1 MAVLFLT
8 QAAAGGPS
16 FDRYEV
22 ILERRPFGVEPPPP
36 VVVPPP
42 PPVVPPGESMVNQ
55 VRMSAVVKDDDGTL
69 RVGLVDQKAKKN
81 YLLEVGEFADSI
93 EIVEADYGRE
103 RARLRRGIEDYWVS
117 MAIGGSNKFE
127 AAAKTP
133 AVPVPSNTAPVH
145 VSLAITGSVRQ
156 AVAKDPLLSY
166 ALRKQMRDEARR
178 KKEQQRLA
186 AAKAPPVKEARP
198 APVTES
204 DTRDETSVAGEPEMT
219 DQEVL
224 RLLQEYQKELIRSG
238 QTPLPIPLTPESDQE
253 LVTEGVLPPQS
264 AQ

>member
-1 MAVLFLT
+1 MAVLFLA
-8 QAAAGGPS
+8 QAAAGAPS

-36 VVVPPP
+36 AVVPPP

-69 RVGLVDQKAKKN
+69 RVGLVDQKSKKN
-81 YLLEVGEFADSI
+81 YLLEVGEFADNI
-93 EIVEADYGRE
+93 EIVEADYSRE

-117 MAIGGSNKFE
+117 MAIGGSNRFE
-127 AAAKTP
+127 SAAKP
-133 AVPVPSNTAPVH
+133 SAAPVPSNAAPVH

-156 AVAKDPLLSY
+156 AVARDPLLSY

-186 AAKAPPVKEARP
+186 ATKSPPVKETKP
-198 APVTES
+198 ASAAES
-204 DTRDETSVAGEPEMT
+204 DAREEAAAEGEPEMT